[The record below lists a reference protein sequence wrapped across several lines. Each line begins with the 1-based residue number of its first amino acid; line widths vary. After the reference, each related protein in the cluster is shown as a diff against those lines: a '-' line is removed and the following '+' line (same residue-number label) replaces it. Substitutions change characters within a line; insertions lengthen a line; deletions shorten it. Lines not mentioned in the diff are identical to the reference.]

1 MRKITSLLVI
11 AATLLFLSGCKPE
24 VPFIEASPTT
34 VIFPQ
39 EGGTQSVSLSTNSMS
54 WTASVSGK
62 GFSVSPASGA
72 GNATLQLTAAAS
84 TSSSDQTGTLTIKSG
99 TMQATV
105 SITQSARNT
114 LIVNGDNV
122 VEASGGTYSLT
133 LQFNTAYTVE
143 IEETAK
149 SWIQYSGTKA
159 MSTATLQFLI
169 APNPGSPRSGKVS
182 VRDNAG
188 IAQTQTFTFNQKEN
202 ALRTVLVQLYDNMD
216 GNNWVAEKKTNWK
229 TEEPLD
235 TWAGVTMVDG
245 KITQL
250 NLSGF
255 GLNGQLPAG
264 IGTLTDLTKLTL
276 SSNPGLTGP
285 LPSTIGN
292 LANLDGLLAVTTGLE
307 GPLPKEMGNLKK
319 LTNLQLN
326 NNNITGTIP
335 DEWGGMEAL
344 KNFGL
349 YNTKISD
356 PLPNT
361 IFENWKHIGSIL
373 LHSNPNLTGPLPAKL
388 GQMETDNTLFS
399 VQMYNCNFE
408 GGIPEEWG
416 SIPAVSKQL
425 HLYGNKLTEP
435 IPLSIQN
442 HPSWTTDK
450 WDKWK
455 DASIHFIRT
464 QQNGVFLELEQ
475 VPDAQRERLMAL
487 YNALDGPNWTKG
499 ANWNTDQELST
510 WEGVTVTDEAITAL
524 NLSGFGL
531 KGQLPPQIG
540 ELTALKSLSLGSN
553 PNLTGPLPKEIG
565 TLVNL
570 TTLMAV
576 TTGLEGPLPP
586 EMGNL
591 NKLTNL
597 QLNNNQ
603 ISGTIP
609 KEWGGMTALNNFEM
623 FNTKI
628 SGPIPSEIFTGWKN
642 LATFLMNNN
651 PNLTGSLPEG
661 LGNMTTTQTRFNIHL
676 YECNFTGGIPASW
689 GNIPAVSSQLRVY
702 GNKLTQPVPAAII
715 NHPSWTADKWDS
727 YKTNTEIHY
736 VRTQQNGVFL
746 ELEGVLPTVS
756 KVTVTDLSHNKISVS
771 AEVLR
776 QGSHEITERGFVLNA
791 TTRKAGSG
799 TGVFSTVFTDNIQ
812 ENTAYT
818 IKAYAKSQA
827 GTAYGEEVTVTTPR
841 YNELNM
847 VLTDN
852 TGASVDYAEVYLKLI
867 SSEKGAASPAY
878 TPVPA
883 RTLPVIKGRTQEE
896 ILQSAGNWLSSL
908 IKPFARDIRKNL
920 EALQT
925 GTLQVPA
932 VRNASIRP
940 AAEGDYDYK
949 VTSATGGNAQVK
961 NIVPGTYGVR
971 IAGYGLVKDFYTM
984 LTVPEGA
991 TNIAFEDIPLLPV
1004 TSGTL
1009 SLFRPN
1015 VGLRPFSSPVAND
1028 DVMVLVQMTPGFV
1041 SNWKGK
1047 NMENV
1052 LLCPMDTT
1060 SSIVI
1065 AAKDQDQLTRIYEI
1079 FLSLIDEEGN
1089 PTQPDDP
1096 MKFLEFIETL
1106 SRRVVMI
1113 QDPSVAR
1120 TNLVPQSTF
1129 NLKKYFV
1136 DAIKAS
1142 GQWDLIKTFVT
1153 ENYNVQIQ
1161 EGDGVILN
1169 MIIKQQGTTP
1179 VLMTD
1184 GDGPAQEGGNLL
1196 LLSSGEGDQTTTS
1209 LVDLGYNGNWH
1220 LGITVR

>member
-1 MRKITSLLVI
+1 MKKITSLLVI
-11 AATLLFLSGCKPE
+11 AATLLFISCCKPE
-24 VPFIEASPTT
+24 VPYIEASPVSVT
-34 VIFPQ
+34 FPQ
-39 EGGTQSVSLSTNSMS
+39 EGGTQAISLSTNSMS

-62 GFSVSPASGA
+62 GFSISPASGA
-72 GNATLQLTAAAS
+72 GDATLQLTAAAS

-114 LIVNGDNV
+114 LIVNGDNA

-133 LQFNTAYTVE
+133 LQYNTAYTVE

-149 SWIQYSGTKA
+149 SWIQFSGTKA

-188 IAQTQTFTFNQKEN
+188 IAQTQSFTFNQKEN

-229 TEEPLD
+229 TEESID
-235 TWAGVTMVDG
+235 KWAGVTMEEG

-255 GLNGQLPAG
+255 GLNGQLPSG

-285 LPSTIGN
+285 LPSTMGN
-292 LANLDGLLAVTTGLE
+292 LVNLDALLAVTTGLQ
-307 GPLPKEMGNLKK
+307 GPLPKEMGNLNK

-344 KNFGL
+344 KNFGMF
-349 YNTKISD
+349 NTKISG

-373 LHSNPNLTGPLPAKL
+373 LHTNPNLTGSLPAKL
-388 GQMETDNTLFS
+388 GQMETDNTLFN

-416 SIPAVSKQL
+416 SMPAVSKQL

-435 IPLSIQN
+435 VPLSIQN
-442 HPSWTTDK
+442 HPSWTTDR

-455 DASIHFIRT
+455 DAGTHFIRT
-464 QQNGVFLELEQ
+464 QQNGVFLELEK
-475 VPDAQRERLMAL
+475 VPDAQRDRLMAL

-499 ANWNTDQELST
+499 TNWNTDQEIST

-531 KGQLPPQIG
+531 KGQLPGQIG
-540 ELTALKSLSLGSN
+540 ELTALKSLNLGSN
-553 PNLTGPLPKEIG
+553 PNLTGPLPREMG
-565 TLVNL
+565 NLVNL
-570 TTLMAV
+570 TALMAV
-576 TTGLEGPLPP
+576 TTGLEGPLPA

-609 KEWGGMTALNNFEM
+609 KEWGGMTALNNFGM

-628 SGPIPSEIFTGWKN
+628 SGPIPDEIFSGWKN
-642 LATFLMNNN
+642 LGTFLMNGN

-676 YECNFTGGIPASW
+676 HECNFTGGIPASW
-689 GNIPAVSSQLRVY
+689 GNLPAVSSQLRVY
-702 GNKLTQPVPAAII
+702 GNKLTEPVPAVII
-715 NHPSWTADKWDS
+715 NHPSWTEDKWDS

-736 VRTQQNGVFL
+736 IRTQQDGVFL
-746 ELEGVLPTVS
+746 DLEGVLPSVGA
-756 KVTVTDLSHNKISVS
+756 VTVTELLYNKISVS
-771 AEVLR
+771 AEVLK
-776 QGSHEITERGFVLNA
+776 QGSHTVTERGFVLNA
-791 TTRKAGSG
+791 TTRQAGAG
-799 TGVFSTVFTDNIQ
+799 TGVFTTDFTNNIQ

-827 GTAYGEEVTVTTPR
+827 GTAYGEEITVTTPK

-847 VLTDN
+847 VLSDN
-852 TGASVDYAEVYLKLI
+852 TGGSVDYADVYLKLL
-867 SSEKGAASPAY
+867 SSEKRTASQAYVQPA
-878 TPVPA
+878 TKA
-883 RTLPVIKGRTQEE
+883 LPVIKGRTQAE
-896 ILQSAGNWLSSL
+896 ILQSASAWLSSL
-908 IKPFARDIRKNL
+908 MKPFARDIRKNL

-925 GTLQVPA
+925 GTLEVPA
-932 VRNASIRP
+932 VRSASIRP
-940 AAEGDYDYK
+940 ASTDDYDYK
-949 VTSATGGNAQVK
+949 VTSATGGNVQIK
-961 NIVPGTYGVR
+961 NVVPGTYGVR

-984 LTVPEGA
+984 LTIPEGV
-991 TNIAFEDIPLLPV
+991 TNIAVENIPLLPV

-1015 VGLRPFSSPVAND
+1015 AGIRPFSSPAADD
-1028 DVMVLVQMTPGFV
+1028 DVMVLVQMTPDYA
-1041 SNWKGK
+1041 SAWKGK
-1047 NMENV
+1047 ILENIM
-1052 LLCPMDTT
+1052 LCPMDTT

-1065 AAKDQDQLTRIYEI
+1065 MAKDQDQLTQIYEI
-1079 FLSLIDEEGN
+1079 FLSLTDEEGN
-1089 PTQPDDP
+1089 PQQPEDP
-1096 MKFLEFIETL
+1096 MKFLDFIETL
-1106 SRRVVMI
+1106 SRRIVMI
-1113 QDPSVAR
+1113 QGPSVAR
-1120 TNLVPQSTF
+1120 TNLVPQSTL
-1129 NLKKYFV
+1129 NLKKYFI

-1142 GQWDLIKTFVT
+1142 GQWDLIKSLVT

-1169 MIIKQQGTTP
+1169 MIIKQQGTQP

-1184 GDGPAQEGGNLL
+1184 GNGPAQEIGRAH
-1196 LLSSGEGDQTTTS
+1196 
-1209 LVDLGYNGNWH
+1209 V
-1220 LGITVR
+1220 

>member
-1 MRKITSLLVI
+1 MKKITSLLVI
-11 AATLLFLSGCKPE
+11 AATLLFISCCKPE
-24 VPFIEASPTT
+24 VPYIEASPVSVT
-34 VIFPQ
+34 FPQ
-39 EGGTQSVSLSTNSMS
+39 EGGTQAISLSTNSMS

-62 GFSVSPASGA
+62 GFSISPASGA
-72 GNATLQLTAAAS
+72 GDATLQLTAAAS

-114 LIVNGDNV
+114 LIVNGDNA

-133 LQFNTAYTVE
+133 LQYNTAYTVE

-149 SWIQYSGTKA
+149 SWIQFSGTKA

-188 IAQTQTFTFNQKEN
+188 IAQTQSFTFNQKEN

-229 TEEPLD
+229 TEESID
-235 TWAGVTMVDG
+235 KWAGVTMEEG

-255 GLNGQLPAG
+255 GLNGQLPSG

-285 LPSTIGN
+285 LPSTMGN
-292 LANLDGLLAVTTGLE
+292 LVNLDALLAVTTGLQ
-307 GPLPKEMGNLKK
+307 GPLPKEMGNLNK

-344 KNFGL
+344 KNFGMF
-349 YNTKISD
+349 NTKISG

-373 LHSNPNLTGPLPAKL
+373 LHTNPNLTGSLPAKL
-388 GQMETDNTLFS
+388 GQMETDNTLFN

-416 SIPAVSKQL
+416 SMPAVSKQL

-435 IPLSIQN
+435 VPLSIQN
-442 HPSWTTDK
+442 HPSWTTDR

-455 DASIHFIRT
+455 DAGTHFIRT
-464 QQNGVFLELEQ
+464 QQNGVFLELEK
-475 VPDAQRERLMAL
+475 VPDAQRDRLMAL

-499 ANWNTDQELST
+499 TNWNTDQEIST

-531 KGQLPPQIG
+531 KGQLPGQIG
-540 ELTALKSLSLGSN
+540 ELTALKSLNLGSN
-553 PNLTGPLPKEIG
+553 PNLTGPLPREMG
-565 TLVNL
+565 NLVNL
-570 TTLMAV
+570 TALMAV
-576 TTGLEGPLPP
+576 TTGLEGPLPA

-609 KEWGGMTALNNFEM
+609 KEWGGMTALNNFGM

-628 SGPIPSEIFTGWKN
+628 SGPIPDEIFSGWKN
-642 LATFLMNNN
+642 LGTFLMNGN

-676 YECNFTGGIPASW
+676 HECNFTGGIPASW
-689 GNIPAVSSQLRVY
+689 GNLPAVSSQLRVY
-702 GNKLTQPVPAAII
+702 GNKLTEPVPAVII
-715 NHPSWTADKWDS
+715 NHPSWTEDKWDS

-736 VRTQQNGVFL
+736 IRTQQDGVFL
-746 ELEGVLPTVS
+746 DLEGVLPSVGA
-756 KVTVTDLSHNKISVS
+756 VTVTELLYNKISVS
-771 AEVLR
+771 AEVLK
-776 QGSHEITERGFVLNA
+776 QGSHTVTERGFVLNA
-791 TTRKAGSG
+791 TTRQAGAG
-799 TGVFSTVFTDNIQ
+799 TGVFTTDFTNNIQ

-827 GTAYGEEVTVTTPR
+827 GTAYGEEITVTTPK

-847 VLTDN
+847 VLSDN
-852 TGASVDYAEVYLKLI
+852 TGGSVDYADVYLKLL
-867 SSEKGAASPAY
+867 SSEKRTASQAYVQPA
-878 TPVPA
+878 TKA
-883 RTLPVIKGRTQEE
+883 LPVIKGRTQAE
-896 ILQSAGNWLSSL
+896 ILQSASAWLSSL
-908 IKPFARDIRKNL
+908 MKPFARDIRKNL

-925 GTLQVPA
+925 GTLEVPA
-932 VRNASIRP
+932 VRSASIRP
-940 AAEGDYDYK
+940 ASTDDYDYK
-949 VTSATGGNAQVK
+949 VTSATGGNVQIK
-961 NIVPGTYGVR
+961 NVVPGTYGVR

-984 LTVPEGA
+984 LTIPEGV
-991 TNIAFEDIPLLPV
+991 TNIAVENIPLLPV

-1015 VGLRPFSSPVAND
+1015 AGIRPFSSPAADD
-1028 DVMVLVQMTPGFV
+1028 DVMVLVQMTPDYA
-1041 SNWKGK
+1041 SAWKGK
-1047 NMENV
+1047 ILENIM
-1052 LLCPMDTT
+1052 LCPMDTT

-1065 AAKDQDQLTRIYEI
+1065 MAKDQDQLTQIYEI
-1079 FLSLIDEEGN
+1079 FLSLTDEEGN
-1089 PTQPDDP
+1089 PQQPEDP
-1096 MKFLEFIETL
+1096 MKFLDFIETL
-1106 SRRVVMI
+1106 SRRIVMI
-1113 QDPSVAR
+1113 QGPSVAR
-1120 TNLVPQSTF
+1120 TNLVPQSTL
-1129 NLKKYFV
+1129 NLKKYFI

-1142 GQWDLIKTFVT
+1142 GQWDLIKSLVT

-1169 MIIKQQGTTP
+1169 MIIKQQGTQP

-1184 GDGPAQEGGNLL
+1184 GNGPAQEGGNLL
-1196 LLSSGEGDQTTTS
+1196 LLSSEERDPTTTS

>member
-1 MRKITSLLVI
+1 MKKITSLLVI
-11 AATLLFLSGCKPE
+11 AATLLFISGCKPE
-24 VPFIEASPTT
+24 VPYIEASPVS

-39 EGGTQSVSLSTNSMS
+39 EGGTQAISLSTNSMS

-62 GFSVSPASGA
+62 GFSISPASGA
-72 GNATLQLTAAAS
+72 GDATLQLTAAAS

-114 LIVNGDNV
+114 LIVNGDNA

-133 LQFNTAYTVE
+133 LQYNTAYTVE

-149 SWIQYSGTKA
+149 SWIQFSGTKA

-188 IAQTQTFTFNQKEN
+188 IAQTQSFTFNQKEN

-229 TEEPLD
+229 TEESID
-235 TWAGVTMVDG
+235 KWAGVTMEEG

-250 NLSGF
+250 NLNGF

-276 SSNPGLTGP
+276 SSNPDLTGP
-285 LPSTIGN
+285 LPSSLGD
-292 LANLDGLLAVTTGLE
+292 LANLDALLAVTTGLE

-335 DEWGGMEAL
+335 SEWGDMAAL
-344 KNFGL
+344 KNFGMF
-349 YNTKISD
+349 NTKISS

-361 IFENWKHIGSIL
+361 IFENWKHIGTIL
-373 LHSNPNLTGPLPAKL
+373 LHSNPNLTGSLPLKL
-388 GQMETDNTLFS
+388 GQRETDNSLFS

-408 GGIPEEWG
+408 GGIPEEWC
-416 SIPAVSKQL
+416 SMPTVSNQL

-435 IPLSIQN
+435 VPLSIQN

-455 DASIHFIRT
+455 DAGTHFIRT
-464 QQNGVFLELEQ
+464 QQNGIFLELEQ
-475 VPDAQRERLMAL
+475 VPDAQRDRLMAL

-499 ANWNTDQELST
+499 TNWNTDAELGT
-510 WEGVTVTDEAITAL
+510 WEGVTVTDEAITGL
-524 NLSGFGL
+524 SLSGFGL

-540 ELTALKSLSLGSN
+540 ELTALKTLNLGSN
-553 PNLTGPLPKEIG
+553 PNLTGPLPAELG
-565 TLVNL
+565 NLVNL
-570 TTLMAV
+570 TALMAV
-576 TTGLEGPLPP
+576 TTGLEGPLPA

-609 KEWGGMTALNNFEM
+609 KEWGGMTALNNFGM

-642 LATFLMNNN
+642 LATFLMNDN

-676 YECNFTGGIPASW
+676 HECNFTGGIPASW
-689 GNIPAVSSQLRVY
+689 GNLPAVSSQLRVY
-702 GNKLTQPVPAAII
+702 GNKLTEPVPAVII
-715 NHPSWTADKWDS
+715 NHPSWTEDKWDS

-736 VRTQQNGVFL
+736 IRTQQDGVFL
-746 ELEGVLPTVS
+746 DLEGVLPSVGA
-756 KVTVTDLSHNKISVS
+756 VTVTELLYNKISVS
-771 AEVLR
+771 AEVLK
-776 QGSHEITERGFVLNA
+776 QGSHTVTERGFVLNA
-791 TTRKAGSG
+791 TTRQAGAG
-799 TGVFSTVFTDNIQ
+799 TGVFTTDFTNNIQ

-827 GTAYGEEVTVTTPR
+827 GTAYGEEITVTTPK

-847 VLTDN
+847 VLSDN
-852 TGASVDYAEVYLKLI
+852 TGGSVDYADVYLKLL
-867 SSEKGAASPAY
+867 SSEKRTASQAYVQPA
-878 TPVPA
+878 TKA
-883 RTLPVIKGRTQEE
+883 LPVIKGRTQAE
-896 ILQSAGNWLSSL
+896 ILQSASAWLSSL
-908 IKPFARDIRKNL
+908 MKPFARDIRKNL

-925 GTLQVPA
+925 GTLEVPA
-932 VRNASIRP
+932 VRSASIRP
-940 AAEGDYDYK
+940 ASTDDYDYK
-949 VTSATGGNAQVK
+949 VTSATGGNVQIK
-961 NIVPGTYGVR
+961 NVVPGTYGVR

-984 LTVPEGA
+984 LTIPEGV
-991 TNIAFEDIPLLPV
+991 TNIAVENIPLLPV

-1015 VGLRPFSSPVAND
+1015 AGIRPFSSPAADD
-1028 DVMVLVQMTPGFV
+1028 DVMVLVQMTPDYA
-1041 SNWKGK
+1041 SAWKGK
-1047 NMENV
+1047 ILENIM
-1052 LLCPMDTT
+1052 LCPMDTT

-1065 AAKDQDQLTRIYEI
+1065 MAKDQDQLTQIYEI
-1079 FLSLIDEEGN
+1079 FLSLTDEEGN
-1089 PTQPDDP
+1089 PQQPEDP
-1096 MKFLEFIETL
+1096 MKFLDFIETL
-1106 SRRVVMI
+1106 SRRIVMI
-1113 QDPSVAR
+1113 QGPSVAR
-1120 TNLVPQSTF
+1120 TNLVPQSTL
-1129 NLKKYFV
+1129 NLKKYFI

-1142 GQWDLIKTFVT
+1142 GQWDLIKSLVT

-1169 MIIKQQGTTP
+1169 MIIKQQGTQP
-1179 VLMTD
+1179 VVMTN
-1184 GDGPAQEGGNLL
+1184 GNGPAQGGGNLL
-1196 LLSSGEGDQTTTS
+1196 LLSSEEGDPTTTS

>member
-1 MRKITSLLVI
+1 MKKITSLLVI
-11 AATLLFLSGCKPE
+11 AATLLFISCCKPE
-24 VPFIEASPTT
+24 VPYIEASPVSVT
-34 VIFPQ
+34 FPQ
-39 EGGTQSVSLSTNSMS
+39 EGGTQAISLSTNSMS

-62 GFSVSPASGA
+62 GFSISPASGA
-72 GNATLQLTAAAS
+72 GDATLQLTAAAS

-114 LIVNGDNV
+114 LIVNGDNA

-133 LQFNTAYTVE
+133 LQYNTAYTVE

-149 SWIQYSGTKA
+149 SWIQFSGTKA

-188 IAQTQTFTFNQKEN
+188 IAQTQSFTFNQKEN

-229 TEEPLD
+229 TEESID
-235 TWAGVTMVDG
+235 KWAGVTMEEG

-255 GLNGQLPAG
+255 GLNGQLPSG

-285 LPSTIGN
+285 LPSTMGN
-292 LANLDGLLAVTTGLE
+292 LVNLDALLAVTTGLQ
-307 GPLPKEMGNLKK
+307 GPLPKEMGNLNK

-344 KNFGL
+344 KNFGMF
-349 YNTKISD
+349 NTKISG

-373 LHSNPNLTGPLPAKL
+373 LHTNPNLTGSLPAKL
-388 GQMETDNTLFS
+388 GQMETDNTLFN

-416 SIPAVSKQL
+416 SMPAVSKQL

-435 IPLSIQN
+435 VPLSIQN
-442 HPSWTTDK
+442 HPSWTTDR

-455 DASIHFIRT
+455 DAGTHFIRT
-464 QQNGVFLELEQ
+464 QQNGVFLELEK
-475 VPDAQRERLMAL
+475 VPDAQRDRLMAL

-499 ANWNTDQELST
+499 TNWNTDQEIST

-531 KGQLPPQIG
+531 KGQLPGQIG
-540 ELTALKSLSLGSN
+540 ELTALKSLNLGSN
-553 PNLTGPLPKEIG
+553 PNLTGPLPREMG
-565 TLVNL
+565 NLVNL
-570 TTLMAV
+570 TALMAV
-576 TTGLEGPLPP
+576 TTGLEGPLPA

-609 KEWGGMTALNNFEM
+609 KEWGGMTALNNFGM

-628 SGPIPSEIFTGWKN
+628 SGPIPDEIFSGWKN
-642 LATFLMNNN
+642 LGTFLMNGN

-676 YECNFTGGIPASW
+676 HECNFTGGIPASW
-689 GNIPAVSSQLRVY
+689 GNLPAVSSQLRVY
-702 GNKLTQPVPAAII
+702 GNKLTEPVPAVII
-715 NHPSWTADKWDS
+715 NHPSWTEDKWDS

-736 VRTQQNGVFL
+736 IRTQQDGVFL
-746 ELEGVLPTVS
+746 DLEGVLPSVGA
-756 KVTVTDLSHNKISVS
+756 VTVTELLYNKISVS
-771 AEVLR
+771 AEVLK
-776 QGSHEITERGFVLNA
+776 QGSHTVTERGFVLNA
-791 TTRKAGSG
+791 TTRQAGAG
-799 TGVFSTVFTDNIQ
+799 TGVFTTDFTNNIQ

-827 GTAYGEEVTVTTPR
+827 GTAYGEEITVTTPK

-847 VLTDN
+847 VLSDN
-852 TGASVDYAEVYLKLI
+852 TGGSVDYADVYLKLL
-867 SSEKGAASPAY
+867 SSEKRTASQAYVQPA
-878 TPVPA
+878 TKA
-883 RTLPVIKGRTQEE
+883 LPVIKGRTQAE
-896 ILQSAGNWLSSL
+896 ILQSASAWLSSL
-908 IKPFARDIRKNL
+908 MKPFARDIRKNL

-925 GTLQVPA
+925 GTLEVPA
-932 VRNASIRP
+932 VRSASIRP
-940 AAEGDYDYK
+940 ASTDDYDYK
-949 VTSATGGNAQVK
+949 VTSATGGNVQIK
-961 NIVPGTYGVR
+961 NVVPGTYGVR

-984 LTVPEGA
+984 LTIPEGV
-991 TNIAFEDIPLLPV
+991 TNIAVENIPLLPV

-1015 VGLRPFSSPVAND
+1015 AGIRPFSSPAADD
-1028 DVMVLVQMTPGFV
+1028 DVMVLVQMTPDYA
-1041 SNWKGK
+1041 SAWKGK
-1047 NMENV
+1047 ILENIM
-1052 LLCPMDTT
+1052 LCPMDTT

-1065 AAKDQDQLTRIYEI
+1065 MAKDQDQLTQIYEI
-1079 FLSLIDEEGN
+1079 FLSLTDEEGN
-1089 PTQPDDP
+1089 PQQPEDP
-1096 MKFLEFIETL
+1096 MKFLDFIETL
-1106 SRRVVMI
+1106 SRRIVMI
-1113 QDPSVAR
+1113 QGPSVAR
-1120 TNLVPQSTF
+1120 TNLVPQSTL
-1129 NLKKYFV
+1129 NLKKYFI

-1142 GQWDLIKTFVT
+1142 GQWDLIKSLVT

-1169 MIIKQQGTTP
+1169 MIIKQQGTQP

-1184 GDGPAQEGGNLL
+1184 GNGPAQEGGNLL
-1196 LLSSGEGDQTTTS
+1196 LLSSEEGDPTTTS

>member
-1 MRKITSLLVI
+1 MKKITSLLVI
-11 AATLLFLSGCKPE
+11 AATLLFISCCKPE
-24 VPFIEASPTT
+24 VPYIEASPVSVT
-34 VIFPQ
+34 FPQ
-39 EGGTQSVSLSTNSMS
+39 EGGTQAISLSTNSMS

-62 GFSVSPASGA
+62 GFSISPASGA
-72 GNATLQLTAAAS
+72 GDATLQLTAAAS

-114 LIVNGDNV
+114 LIVNGDNA

-133 LQFNTAYTVE
+133 LQYNTAYTVE

-149 SWIQYSGTKA
+149 SWIQFSGTKA

-188 IAQTQTFTFNQKEN
+188 IAQTQSFTFNQKEN

-229 TEEPLD
+229 TEESID
-235 TWAGVTMVDG
+235 KWAGVTMEEG

-255 GLNGQLPAG
+255 GLNGQLPSG

-285 LPSTIGN
+285 LPSTMGN
-292 LANLDGLLAVTTGLE
+292 LVNLDALLAVTTGLQ
-307 GPLPKEMGNLKK
+307 GPLPKEMGNLNK

-344 KNFGL
+344 KNFGMF
-349 YNTKISD
+349 NTKISG

-373 LHSNPNLTGPLPAKL
+373 LHTNPNLTGSLPAKL
-388 GQMETDNTLFS
+388 GQMETDNTLFN

-416 SIPAVSKQL
+416 SMPAVSKQL

-435 IPLSIQN
+435 VPLSIQN
-442 HPSWTTDK
+442 HPSWTTDR

-455 DASIHFIRT
+455 DAGTHFIRT
-464 QQNGVFLELEQ
+464 QQNGVFLELEK
-475 VPDAQRERLMAL
+475 VPDAQRDRLMAL

-499 ANWNTDQELST
+499 TNWNTDQEIST

-531 KGQLPPQIG
+531 KGQLPGQIG
-540 ELTALKSLSLGSN
+540 ELTALKSLNLGSN
-553 PNLTGPLPKEIG
+553 PNLTGPLSREMG
-565 TLVNL
+565 NLVNL
-570 TTLMAV
+570 MALMAV
-576 TTGLEGPLPP
+576 TTGLEGPLPA

-609 KEWGGMTALNNFEM
+609 KEWGGMTALNNFGM

-628 SGPIPSEIFTGWKN
+628 SGPIPDEIFSGWKN
-642 LATFLMNNN
+642 LGTFLMNGN

-676 YECNFTGGIPASW
+676 HECNFTGGIPASW
-689 GNIPAVSSQLRVY
+689 GNLPAVSSQLRVY
-702 GNKLTQPVPAAII
+702 GNKLTEPVPAVII
-715 NHPSWTADKWDS
+715 NHPSWTEDKWDS

-736 VRTQQNGVFL
+736 IRTQQDGVFL
-746 ELEGVLPTVS
+746 DLEGVLPSVGA
-756 KVTVTDLSHNKISVS
+756 VTVTELLYNKISVS
-771 AEVLR
+771 AEVLK
-776 QGSHEITERGFVLNA
+776 QGSHTVTERGFVLNA
-791 TTRKAGSG
+791 TTRQAGAG
-799 TGVFSTVFTDNIQ
+799 TGVFTTDFTNNIQ

-827 GTAYGEEVTVTTPR
+827 GTAYGEEITVTTPK

-847 VLTDN
+847 VLSDN
-852 TGASVDYAEVYLKLI
+852 TGGSVDYADVYLKLL
-867 SSEKGAASPAY
+867 SSEKRTASQAYVQPA
-878 TPVPA
+878 TKA
-883 RTLPVIKGRTQEE
+883 LPVIKGRTQAE
-896 ILQSAGNWLSSL
+896 ILQSASAWLSSL
-908 IKPFARDIRKNL
+908 MKPFARDIRKNL

-925 GTLQVPA
+925 GTLEVPA
-932 VRNASIRP
+932 VRSASIRP
-940 AAEGDYDYK
+940 ASTDDYDYK
-949 VTSATGGNAQVK
+949 VTSATGGNVQIK
-961 NIVPGTYGVR
+961 NVVPGTYGVR

-984 LTVPEGA
+984 LTIPEGV
-991 TNIAFEDIPLLPV
+991 TNIAVENIPLLPV

-1015 VGLRPFSSPVAND
+1015 AGIRPFSSPAADD
-1028 DVMVLVQMTPGFV
+1028 DVMVLVQMTPDYA
-1041 SNWKGK
+1041 SAWKGK
-1047 NMENV
+1047 ILENIM
-1052 LLCPMDTT
+1052 LCPMDTT

-1065 AAKDQDQLTRIYEI
+1065 MAKDQDQLTQIYEI
-1079 FLSLIDEEGN
+1079 FLSLTDEEGN
-1089 PTQPDDP
+1089 PQQPEDP
-1096 MKFLEFIETL
+1096 MKFLDFIETL
-1106 SRRVVMI
+1106 SRRIVMI
-1113 QDPSVAR
+1113 QGPSVAR
-1120 TNLVPQSTF
+1120 TNLVPQSTL
-1129 NLKKYFV
+1129 NLKKYFI

-1142 GQWDLIKTFVT
+1142 GQWDLIKSLVT

-1169 MIIKQQGTTP
+1169 MIIKQQGTQP

-1184 GDGPAQEGGNLL
+1184 GNGPAQEGGNLL
-1196 LLSSGEGDQTTTS
+1196 LLSSEEGDPTTTS

>member
-1 MRKITSLLVI
+1 MKKITSLLVI
-11 AATLLFLSGCKPE
+11 AATLLFISCCKPE
-24 VPFIEASPTT
+24 VPYIEASPVSVT
-34 VIFPQ
+34 FPQ
-39 EGGTQSVSLSTNSMS
+39 EGGTQAISLSTNSMS

-62 GFSVSPASGA
+62 GFSISPASGA
-72 GNATLQLTAAAS
+72 GDATLQLTAAAS

-114 LIVNGDNV
+114 LIVNGDNA

-133 LQFNTAYTVE
+133 LQYNTAYTVE

-149 SWIQYSGTKA
+149 SWIQFSGTKA

-188 IAQTQTFTFNQKEN
+188 IAQTQSFTFNQKEN

-229 TEEPLD
+229 TEESID
-235 TWAGVTMVDG
+235 KWAGVTMEEG

-255 GLNGQLPAG
+255 GLNGQLPSG

-285 LPSTIGN
+285 LPSTMGN
-292 LANLDGLLAVTTGLE
+292 LVNLDALLAVTTGLQ
-307 GPLPKEMGNLKK
+307 GPLPKEMGNLNK

-344 KNFGL
+344 KNFGMF
-349 YNTKISD
+349 NTKISG

-373 LHSNPNLTGPLPAKL
+373 LHTNPNLTGSLPAKL
-388 GQMETDNTLFS
+388 GQMETDNTLFN

-416 SIPAVSKQL
+416 SMPAVSKQL

-435 IPLSIQN
+435 VPLSIQN
-442 HPSWTTDK
+442 HPSWTTDR

-455 DASIHFIRT
+455 DAGTHFIRT
-464 QQNGVFLELEQ
+464 QQNGVFLELEK
-475 VPDAQRERLMAL
+475 VPDAQRDRLMAL

-499 ANWNTDQELST
+499 TNWNTDQEIST

-531 KGQLPPQIG
+531 KGQLPGQIG
-540 ELTALKSLSLGSN
+540 ELTALKSLNLGSN
-553 PNLTGPLPKEIG
+553 PNLTGPLPREMG
-565 TLVNL
+565 NLVNL
-570 TTLMAV
+570 TALMAV
-576 TTGLEGPLPP
+576 TTGLEGPLPA

-609 KEWGGMTALNNFEM
+609 KEWGGMTALNNFGM

-628 SGPIPSEIFTGWKN
+628 SGPIPDEIFSGWKN
-642 LATFLMNNN
+642 LGTFLMNGN

-676 YECNFTGGIPASW
+676 HECNFTGGIPASW
-689 GNIPAVSSQLRVY
+689 GNLPAVSSQLRVY
-702 GNKLTQPVPAAII
+702 GNKLTEPVPAVII
-715 NHPSWTADKWDS
+715 NHPSWTEDKWDS

-736 VRTQQNGVFL
+736 IRTQQDGVFL
-746 ELEGVLPTVS
+746 DLEGVLPSVGA
-756 KVTVTDLSHNKISVS
+756 VTVTELLYNKISVS
-771 AEVLR
+771 AEVLK
-776 QGSHEITERGFVLNA
+776 QGSHTVTERGFVLNA
-791 TTRKAGSG
+791 TTRQAGAG
-799 TGVFSTVFTDNIQ
+799 TGVFTTDFTNNIQ

-827 GTAYGEEVTVTTPR
+827 GTAYGEEITVTTPK

-847 VLTDN
+847 VLSDN
-852 TGASVDYAEVYLKLI
+852 TGGSVDYADVYLKLL
-867 SSEKGAASPAY
+867 SSEKRTASQAYVQPA
-878 TPVPA
+878 TKA
-883 RTLPVIKGRTQEE
+883 LPVIKGRTQAE
-896 ILQSAGNWLSSL
+896 ILQSASAWLSSL
-908 IKPFARDIRKNL
+908 MKPFARDIRKNL

-925 GTLQVPA
+925 GTLEVPA
-932 VRNASIRP
+932 VRSASIRP
-940 AAEGDYDYK
+940 ASTDDYDYK
-949 VTSATGGNAQVK
+949 VTSATGGNVQIK
-961 NIVPGTYGVR
+961 NVVPGTYGVR

-984 LTVPEGA
+984 LTIPEGV
-991 TNIAFEDIPLLPV
+991 TNIAVENIPLLPV

-1015 VGLRPFSSPVAND
+1015 AGIRPFSSPAADD
-1028 DVMVLVQMTPGFV
+1028 DVMVLVQMTPDYA
-1041 SNWKGK
+1041 SAWKGK
-1047 NMENV
+1047 ILENIM
-1052 LLCPMDTT
+1052 LCPMDTT

-1065 AAKDQDQLTRIYEI
+1065 MAKDQDQLTQIYEI
-1079 FLSLIDEEGN
+1079 FLSLTDEEGN
-1089 PTQPDDP
+1089 PQQPEDP
-1096 MKFLEFIETL
+1096 MKFLDFIETL
-1106 SRRVVMI
+1106 SRRIVMI
-1113 QDPSVAR
+1113 QGPSVAR
-1120 TNLVPQSTF
+1120 TNLVPQSTL
-1129 NLKKYFV
+1129 NLKKYFI

-1142 GQWDLIKTFVT
+1142 GQWDLIKSLVT

-1169 MIIKQQGTTP
+1169 MIIKQQGTQP

-1184 GDGPAQEGGNLL
+1184 GLLPSSNLL
-1196 LLSSGEGDQTTTS
+1196 LLSSEEGDPTTTS

>member
-1 MRKITSLLVI
+1 MKKITSLLVI
-11 AATLLFLSGCKPE
+11 AATLLFISCCKPE
-24 VPFIEASPTT
+24 VPYIEASPVSVT
-34 VIFPQ
+34 FPQ
-39 EGGTQSVSLSTNSMS
+39 EGGTQAISLSTNSMS

-62 GFSVSPASGA
+62 GFSISPASGA
-72 GNATLQLTAAAS
+72 GDATLQLTAAAS

-114 LIVNGDNV
+114 LIVNGDNA

-133 LQFNTAYTVE
+133 LQYNTAYTVE

-149 SWIQYSGTKA
+149 SWIQFSGTKA

-188 IAQTQTFTFNQKEN
+188 IAQTQSFTFNQKEN

-229 TEEPLD
+229 TEESID
-235 TWAGVTMVDG
+235 KWAGVTMEEG

-255 GLNGQLPAG
+255 GLNGQLPSG

-285 LPSTIGN
+285 LPSTMGN
-292 LANLDGLLAVTTGLE
+292 LVNLDALLAVTTGLQ
-307 GPLPKEMGNLKK
+307 GPLPKEMGNLNK

-344 KNFGL
+344 KNFGMF
-349 YNTKISD
+349 NTKISG

-373 LHSNPNLTGPLPAKL
+373 LHTNPNLTGSLPAKL
-388 GQMETDNTLFS
+388 GQMETDNTLFN

-416 SIPAVSKQL
+416 SMPAVSKQL

-435 IPLSIQN
+435 VPLSIQN
-442 HPSWTTDK
+442 HPSWTTDR

-455 DASIHFIRT
+455 DAGTHFIRT
-464 QQNGVFLELEQ
+464 QQNGVFLELEK
-475 VPDAQRERLMAL
+475 VPDAQRDRLMAL

-499 ANWNTDQELST
+499 TNWNTDQEIST

-531 KGQLPPQIG
+531 KGQLPGQIG
-540 ELTALKSLSLGSN
+540 ELTALKSLNLGSN
-553 PNLTGPLPKEIG
+553 PNLTGPLPREMG
-565 TLVNL
+565 NLVNL
-570 TTLMAV
+570 TALMAV
-576 TTGLEGPLPP
+576 TTGLEGPLPA

-609 KEWGGMTALNNFEM
+609 KEWGGMTALNNFGM

-628 SGPIPSEIFTGWKN
+628 SGPIPDEIFSGWKN
-642 LATFLMNNN
+642 LGTFLMNGN

-676 YECNFTGGIPASW
+676 HECNFTGGIPASW
-689 GNIPAVSSQLRVY
+689 GNLPAVSSQLRVY
-702 GNKLTQPVPAAII
+702 GNKLTEPVPAVII
-715 NHPSWTADKWDS
+715 NHPSWTEDKWDS

-736 VRTQQNGVFL
+736 IRTQQDGVFL
-746 ELEGVLPTVS
+746 DLEGVLPSVGA
-756 KVTVTDLSHNKISVS
+756 VTVTELLYNKISVS
-771 AEVLR
+771 AEVLK
-776 QGSHEITERGFVLNA
+776 QGSHTVTERGFVLNA
-791 TTRKAGSG
+791 TTRQAGAG
-799 TGVFSTVFTDNIQ
+799 TGVFTTDFTNNIQ

-827 GTAYGEEVTVTTPR
+827 GTAYGEEITVTTPK

-847 VLTDN
+847 VLSDN
-852 TGASVDYAEVYLKLI
+852 TGGSVDYADVYLKLL
-867 SSEKGAASPAY
+867 SSEKRTASPAY
-878 TPVPA
+878 VQPA
-883 RTLPVIKGRTQEE
+883 TKALPVIKGRTQAE
-896 ILQSAGNWLSSL
+896 ILQSASAWLSSL
-908 IKPFARDIRKNL
+908 MKPFARDIRKNL

-925 GTLQVPA
+925 GTLEVPA
-932 VRNASIRP
+932 VRSASIRP
-940 AAEGDYDYK
+940 ASTDDYDYK
-949 VTSATGGNAQVK
+949 VTSATGGNVQIK
-961 NIVPGTYGVR
+961 NVVPGTYGVR

-984 LTVPEGA
+984 LTIPEGV
-991 TNIAFEDIPLLPV
+991 TNIAVENIPLLPV

-1015 VGLRPFSSPVAND
+1015 AGIRPFSSPAADD
-1028 DVMVLVQMTPGFV
+1028 DVMVLVQMTPDYA
-1041 SNWKGK
+1041 SAWKGK
-1047 NMENV
+1047 ILENIM
-1052 LLCPMDTT
+1052 LCPMDTT

-1065 AAKDQDQLTRIYEI
+1065 MAKDQDQLTQIYEI
-1079 FLSLIDEEGN
+1079 FLSLTDEEGN
-1089 PTQPDDP
+1089 PQQPEDP
-1096 MKFLEFIETL
+1096 MKFLDFIETL
-1106 SRRVVMI
+1106 SRRIVMI
-1113 QDPSVAR
+1113 QGPSVAR
-1120 TNLVPQSTF
+1120 TNLVPQSTL
-1129 NLKKYFV
+1129 NLKKYFI

-1142 GQWDLIKTFVT
+1142 GQWDLIKSLVT

-1169 MIIKQQGTTP
+1169 MIIKQQGTQP

-1184 GDGPAQEGGNLL
+1184 GNGPAQEGGNLL
-1196 LLSSGEGDQTTTS
+1196 LLSSEEGDPTTTS